1 MMRKIN
7 EIIVHCTATP
17 EGKDVKASDIRR
29 FHVEGKGWRDIG
41 YHYVVDLDGRVEPG
55 RDESIAGAHCKGH
68 NRNSI
73 GVAYVGGVAKDGKT
87 PMDTRTEVQKR
98 SLIELLK
105 SLLEKFPGAKIYSH
119 REFANKACPSFDA
132 TREYAKLLLFTL
144 LFMLTSCGAKKE
156 VVAERY
162 EEAVNGEAV
171 AELESRD
178 SVAIDFVV
186 EADSVVVEMVR
197 ESVPV
202 RVVAHRVRARSQ
214 EVAASE
220 VTLVAAEHVESDVII
235 DEEKDVERR
244 GWGWE
249 LFLVLILVTSIVT
262 IAKRKDK

>member
-1 MMRKIN
+1 MRKIS

-17 EGKDVKASDIRR
+17 EGKDVSVSAIRDY
-29 FHVEGKGWRDIG
+29 HMKVKGWKDIG
-41 YHYVVDLDGRVEPG
+41 YHYIVGLDGVVYTG
-55 RDESIAGAHCKGH
+55 RAEEDAGAHCTGH
-68 NRNSI
+68 NLSSI
-73 GVAYVGGVAKDGKT
+73 GVAYVGGVGADGKT
-87 PMDTRTEVQKR
+87 PKDTRTEAQKK
-98 SLIELLK
+98 SLERLLRELLNK
-105 SLLEKFPGAKIYSH
+105 YPGARVYGH
-119 REFANKACPSFDA
+119 RDFARKACPSFDA

-144 LFMLTSCGAKKE
+144 VFMLTSCGAKKE

-162 EEAVNGEAV
+162 EAAVNGEAV

-186 EADSVVVEMVR
+186 EADSLVVEMVR

-220 VTLVAAEHVESDVII
+220 VTLVAAEHLESEVII
-235 DEEKDVERR
+235 DEEKEMERR

-249 LFLVLILVTSIVT
+249 LFLVFILVTSIVT